1 MRISMKIAIVLVF
14 LNSAAEL
21 MRTTG
26 IAEAMGVNPSP
37 GAAAKMQEAL
47 KAARNINRGGGGFG
61 DTLFQLFVAVTN
73 SFEAIFEFV
82 LAGPSMLINIG
93 IPEPLV
99 FFLFAPAALIIGRD
113 VAYLLTGRSF

>member
-1 MRISMKIAIVLVF
+1 MKISVVLVF
-14 LNSAAEL
+14 LNAAAEL
-21 MRTTG
+21 MRSSG
-26 IAEAMGVNPSP
+26 IAEAMGADPEP
-37 GAAAKMQEAL
+37 GAAAKMQAAL
-47 KAARNINRGGGGFG
+47 EAARNIEPGGGFG
-61 DTLFQLFVAVTN
+61 ATLFQLFIAVAR

-99 FFLFAPAALIIGRD
+99 LFLFLPVPLLIGRD

>member
-21 MRTTG
+21 MRATG
-26 IAEAMGVNPSP
+26 IAEAMGANPEP
-37 GAAAKMQEAL
+37 GAAAKMQAALEAG
-47 KAARNINRGGGGFG
+47 RNIQPGGGFG
-61 DTLFQLFVAVTN
+61 RTLFQLFISVTRSFQAV
-73 SFEAIFEFV
+73 FEFV
-82 LAGPSMLINIG
+82 TAGPSMLINIG

-113 VAYLLTGRSF
+113 IAFLLIGRTA

>member
-21 MRTTG
+21 MRSTG
-26 IAEAMGVNPSP
+26 IAEAMGTDPEP
-37 GAAAKMQEAL
+37 GASAKLQSAL
-47 KAARNINRGGGGFG
+47 EAARGIKPGGGFG
-61 DTLFQLFVAVTN
+61 ETLFRLFISVTR

-113 VAYLLTGRSF
+113 VAYLLIGRTA

>member
-26 IAEAMGVNPSP
+26 IAEAMGANPEP
-37 GAAAKMQEAL
+37 GAAAEMRAAL
-47 KAARNINRGGGGFG
+47 DALRNIQPSGGF
-61 DTLFQLFVAVTN
+61 DQTLFQLFISVTGSFRAV
-73 SFEAIFEFV
+73 FKFV

-113 VAYLLTGRSF
+113 IAFLLTGRTA

>member
-21 MRTTG
+21 MRSNG
-26 IAEAMGVNPSP
+26 IAEAMGVNPEP
-37 GAAAKMQEAL
+37 GAAAKMQAAL
-47 KAARNINRGGGGFG
+47 EAARKIRGSAGGG
-61 DTLFQLFVAVTN
+61 DTLLQLFLAVTN

>member
-14 LNSAAEL
+14 LNSGAEL
-21 MRTTG
+21 MRTSG
-26 IAEAMGVNPSP
+26 IAEAMGADPEP
-37 GAAAKMQEAL
+37 GAAAKMQAAL
-47 KAARNINRGGGGFG
+47 DAARDIEPGGGFD
-61 DTLFQLFVAVTN
+61 DTLFQLFVAVAN

-99 FFLFAPAALIIGRD
+99 FFLFAPAALLIGRD

>member
-14 LNSAAEL
+14 LNSAAVL

-26 IAEAMGVNPSP
+26 IAEAMGVNPEP
-37 GAAAKMQEAL
+37 GAAAKM
-47 KAARNINRGGGGFG
+47 KAALEAARKIRGSGGG
-61 DTLFQLFVAVTN
+61 DTLLQLFLAVTN
-73 SFEAIFEFV
+73 SFEAVFEFV
-82 LAGPSMLINIG
+82 LSGPSMLINIG

>member
-21 MRTTG
+21 MRTSG
-26 IAEAMGVNPSP
+26 IAEAMGTTPEP
-37 GAAAKMQEAL
+37 GAAAKMQAAL
-47 KAARNINRGGGGFG
+47 EAARDINQGGGFG
-61 DTLFQLFVAVTN
+61 ETLFQLFVAVTN
-73 SFEAIFEFV
+73 SFEAIFKFV
-82 LAGPSMLINIG
+82 LAGPTMLINIG
-93 IPEPLV
+93 IPEALV